1 MFIVRLNE
9 KLPESSQCTVT
20 IHPFCPLWS
29 FVWKRIWSWSQY
41 SMPIAIFIQCQAS
54 LYSKFQRICQLEL
67 KLYHGNNSVYRRTTG
82 TIAPCNIIPLQNII
96 FFCHIKILSNH
107 TRSNTVVLFC
117 QCSEWM
123 LVFLN
128 AKRAFCFSYI
138 MARTRYILSGI
149 SWREQGIFRWLN
161 DNILFVLDE
170 HAYLNLY
177 SAGTPKTEVC
187 GLICHSI
194 PTHYSDFEPI
204 SLCSYSLLM
213 HS

>member
-1 MFIVRLNE
+1 LI
-9 KLPESSQCTVT
+9 
-20 IHPFCPLWS
+20 
-29 FVWKRIWSWSQY
+29 
-41 SMPIAIFIQCQAS
+41 
-54 LYSKFQRICQLEL
+54 LYDLIRFLYDKK
-67 KLYHGNNSVYRRTTG
+67 KLYF
-82 TIAPCNIIPLQNII
+82 A
-96 FFCHIKILSNH
+96 
-107 TRSNTVVLFC
+107 VVLCYMALSFPSSVC
-117 QCSEWM
+117 RQNCSRGTTSV
-123 LVFLN
+123 LVDRSFGILNN

-204 SLCSYSLLM
+204 SLCSFSITNYDIILCTFIEINVLASSWGWLGVRTSVVSIQITIKLM
-213 HS
+213 FVASALRMHQ